1 MTVTWQIVMTMAVWH
16 TAHSAPSANPA
27 PRPITPRPHRALDPT
42 SSSGGH
48 RFSRAHF
55 EFTLDLYGAL
65 VKESTEQ
72 EANVLFSPVCVAAL
86 LYPLLLSDDQVLS
99 QQVRQ
104 VLRYSNM
111 TIADIREGHTT
122 MMDNFEDPYYHGRLH
137 ARLRAVRV
145 PFSPSSRAV
154 QGACAGGRLLGERH
168 GGAQRH
174 RSTDGQVVGAV
185 TEAVTEAVTGA
196 VTEQQG
202 AVEGL
207 AVTRRGNRFEILLNF
222 IRRGIEKEGVE
233 VGEWRINAL
242 NAGQVLTDERKRRSR
257 SGQLEGSADYAK
269 AGHHKGRQVAQIST
283 FEVKGRLMWIRFEV
297 PMMVGKLELPL
308 GYSPEM
314 EVRILELPY
323 ASRRV
328 SMFVLLPDDPAF
340 GLARLEANF
349 TSDTVKALFS
359 TLKDERVNLRLP
371 RFRVGVSPPV
381 QAALQSLGLRQVFPP
396 AAPSEGESRPRLVL
410 HDTLHRCTF
419 SPRSVSLIS

>member
-1 MTVTWQIVMTMAVWH
+1 MDFRAAQVEEHVAAEVPANKPLPSHSRQPTPLPSHSHEPVPLPRHSNQPAPLPVIQQTSPSQATTLTPTPESLPLTIRLLSDSHQVMTLPPLPP
-16 TAHSAPSANPA
+16 TSTTPDSLPLTYPTLESLPPTTQTPESLPLTSATPDLLQSISPTPKSLPLTNPTPESLILTSPILESLQLINPTPESLPPTSPTNPA

-99 QQVRQ
+99 QQ

-207 AVTRRGNRFEILLNF
+207 AVTRP
-222 IRRGIEKEGVE
+222 
-233 VGEWRINAL
+233 
-242 NAGQVLTDERKRRSR
+242 
-257 SGQLEGSADYAK
+257 
-269 AGHHKGRQVAQIST
+269 VA
-283 FEVKGRLMWIRFEV
+283 
-297 PMMVGKLELPL
+297 
-308 GYSPEM
+308 
-314 EVRILELPY
+314 
-323 ASRRV
+323 
-328 SMFVLLPDDPAF
+328 
-340 GLARLEANF
+340 
-349 TSDTVKALFS
+349 
-359 TLKDERVNLRLP
+359 
-371 RFRVGVSPPV
+371 PPV
-381 QAALQSLGLRQVFPP
+381 P
-396 AAPSEGESRPRLVL
+396 AEP
-410 HDTLHRCTF
+410 HF
-419 SPRSVSLIS
+419 